1 MIILDATTK
10 KLELETSAAVSV
22 DFSSSHDD
30 ITTTTFA
37 SSGTRGNVATATTV
51 TLAAAPAAST
61 QRIVKR
67 VAIKNR
73 STTLSQ
79 TVSVKLDISATDFYL
94 TPSIVLRPGE
104 SLCYNDT
111 DGWCVHASNGSRKE
125 AEPVTIDDDRVRDWL
140 KTNSAGEV
148 SGINP
153 WYCSGKD
160 AGYPGA
166 WSPGTSGVAGRATDG
181 TTAADIGS
189 LTYANAPSPLA
200 NYLTRFNVAS
210 SVAGRFGV
218 VDVLWV
224 NDALSPTTTTIQA
237 VNSVAL
243 PARDAIGG
251 TNGLGCCAGIL
262 VTAATTNGADIT
274 TITLDYTN
282 SAGTGTRTGTMAG
295 FATTANIGT
304 VHWFELQAGDTG
316 VRSIQNI
323 TLGTSMVTGTFSL
336 FIGRRLCG
344 ATVPI
349 INSGSYASPLPPS
362 GVRTYDGT
370 CALLFNTSINTGAA
384 ATRGEVA
391 FTAR

>member
-22 DFSSSHDD
+22 DFSSAHDD

-37 SSGTRGNVATATTV
+37 SSGTRGNVATATTT
-51 TLAAAPAAST
+51 TLSAAPAAST

-67 VAIKNR
+67 ASIRNR
-73 STTLSQ
+73 GATNQ
-79 TVSVKLDISATDFYL
+79 TVAVKVDVSGVDFYI
-94 TPSIVLRPGE
+94 TPPIVLRPGE
-104 SLCYNDT
+104 SLAYNDT
-111 DGWCVHASNGSRKE
+111 DGWCVHAANGSRKE
-125 AEPVTIDDDRVRDWL
+125 SEPVTIDDDRVRDWL
-140 KTNSAGEV
+140 KTTTAGEV

-153 WYCSGKD
+153 WYCAGKD
-160 AGYPGA
+160 VGYPGA

-189 LTYANAPSPLA
+189 LVYSNAPSPLA
-200 NYLTRFNVAS
+200 NYLTRFHVAS
-210 SVAGRFGV
+210 SVAGRFVV

-224 NDALSPTTTTIQA
+224 NDAIVPTTTTIQA
-237 VNSVAL
+237 VASVAL

-251 TNGLGCCAGIL
+251 TTGVGCCAGIL
-262 VTAATTNGADIT
+262 VTAATTNAGDIA
-274 TITLDYTN
+274 TIVLDYTN
-282 SAGTGTRTGTMAG
+282 AAGTAGRTGTMAG
-295 FATTANIGT
+295 FATTANVGT

-323 TLGTSMVTGTFSL
+323 TLGTSMVSGSISL

-344 ATVPI
+344 ATVPVL
-349 INSGSYASPLPPS
+349 NSGSFGSPLPPS
-362 GVRTYDGT
+362 GVRVYDGT